1 MIELIDV
8 THSYIHHQEETR
20 HTALNNI
27 SLRIRE
33 GEFVSLMGRNS
44 SGKTTLARCINAL
57 IIPEKGTVLVDK
69 LSSSAEENIPRIR
82 KRVGM
87 VFQNPENQIV
97 STTVEREIAFGL
109 ENLGVSSELM
119 REVVEGTMER
129 FRLTRYRKHPPHLL
143 SGGEKQRL
151 ALAAVMAMNPKYLI
165 LDEPTSMLDPQG
177 CEELMQLLEEIH
189 QDNEN
194 RPTTEQITIL
204 MITQYPDEA
213 SAARRLVVLDKGN
226 VVFDDTPH
234 VVFQNVEQ
242 MKEMG
247 LEVPVEYELSKH
259 LLDKGYSPDVI
270 REILKTS

>member
-1 MIELIDV
+1 MIEIIDV
-8 THSYIHHQEETR
+8 THSYIQHQQETR

-57 IIPEKGTVLVDK
+57 IIPEKGSVLVDK
-69 LSSSAEENIPRIR
+69 LSSSEEQNIPLIR

-109 ENLGVSSELM
+109 ENLGVSSGVM
-119 REVVEGTMER
+119 REVVEGTMDR

-189 QDNEN
+189 HDNEN
-194 RPTTEQITIL
+194 KPTTEQITIL

-213 SAARRLVVLDKGN
+213 FATRRLVVLDKGN
-226 VVFDDTPH
+226 VVFDDAPH

-259 LLDKGYSPDVI
+259 LLEKGYSPDVI
-270 REILKTS
+270 RDILKTS